1 MKKRGIALLLGISL
15 ALGATG
21 CGKEVPGAIKPGY
34 NADVTAAE
42 PKVLRAGI
50 NQFAYEMYDRL
61 PEDENIFFSPYS
73 LCTALS
79 LLDVGAGSETKEELE
94 NMLGITDLDA
104 WNVAMKEYLAR
115 EWTDDT
121 YVLTANSVWMQ
132 KDFEWSDNV
141 ETAFLQP
148 ADYYYNSELFEVDFK
163 GKPDAAIKKMN
174 AWADKNTKGMIPKII
189 NKLPSDTVLSLM
201 NAVYF
206 EGKWETPFYVNDTHE
221 RTFHGTAG
229 DSIVEMMCRNNQS
242 YRYIEQNG
250 IKGIAL
256 PYKDSSIAMKVFIP
270 ASNEEE
276 TDIGTI
282 FAAMTPE
289 EREALLDSLD
299 AAKKEEIAN
308 LVLPKFTDEHSI
320 DGLTELLQD
329 MGMESAFQENANFDS
344 ISEDIY
350 VSLVL
355 HKAKIEVDEQ
365 GTKAAAVTV
374 IAMQNCEAVMEKKV
388 VNFIADRPFY
398 YVLQDTETGVIL
410 FMGRV
415 NNLE

>member
-1 MKKRGIALLLGISL
+1 M
-15 ALGATG
+15 
-21 CGKEVPGAIKPGY
+21 
-34 NADVTAAE
+34 
-42 PKVLRAGI
+42 
-50 NQFAYEMYDRL
+50 
-61 PEDENIFFSPYS
+61 
-73 LCTALS
+73 
-79 LLDVGAGSETKEELE
+79 
-94 NMLGITDLDA
+94 
-104 WNVAMKEYLAR
+104 
-115 EWTDDT
+115 
-121 YVLTANSVWMQ
+121 
-132 KDFEWSDNV
+132 
-141 ETAFLQP
+141 
-148 ADYYYNSELFEVDFK
+148 
-163 GKPDAAIKKMN
+163 
-174 AWADKNTKGMIPKII
+174 
-189 NKLPSDTVLSLM
+189 
-201 NAVYF
+201 
-206 EGKWETPFYVNDTHE
+206 NDTHE